1 MVDRMGQS
9 RCNVPGD
16 VAPDEKENLMMNG
29 DPKLDLGRFLA
40 AQTESYAQVLQE
52 LRSGQKRSHW
62 MWYIFPQLEGLG
74 NSATARHF
82 ALRSADEARAYLAHP
97 LLGRRLVDVTEAVLA
112 HADRSL
118 LEIFGHPD
126 DLKFRS
132 SMTLFAAVALNDEG
146 AVFRRA
152 LDVFCDGVPDAATL
166 RLLGD

>member
-1 MVDRMGQS
+1 MDLVGKVSATSQRGPASDQ
-9 RCNVPGD
+9 
-16 VAPDEKENLMMNG
+16 KEDLMMDG
-29 DPKLDLGRFLA
+29 DPELDLGRFLA
-40 AQTESYAQVLQE
+40 AQAEGYAQALKE

-97 LLGRRLVDVTEAVLA
+97 LLGKGLVEATEAVLA
-112 HADRSL
+112 HADRRL
-118 LEIFGHPD
+118 VEIFGHPD

-132 SMTLFAAVALNDEG
+132 SMTLFAAVALNEEG
-146 AVFRRA
+146 AIFRRA
-152 LDVFCDGVPDAATL
+152 LDVFCDGVPDAITL

>member
-1 MVDRMGQS
+1 
-9 RCNVPGD
+9 
-16 VAPDEKENLMMNG
+16 MMDG
-29 DPKLDLGRFLA
+29 YPELDLGRFLA
-40 AQTESYAQVLQE
+40 AQAEGYAQALKE

-74 NSATARHF
+74 KSATARHF

-97 LLGRRLVDVTEAVLA
+97 LLGKGLVEATEAVLT
-112 HADRSL
+112 HADRRL
-118 LEIFGHPD
+118 VEIFGHPD

-146 AVFRRA
+146 AIFRRS
-152 LDVFCDGVPDAATL
+152 LDVFCDGVPDAITL